1 VAESPSFKRYEQ
13 KGITLGTQ
21 QFLTVHAKLEIG
33 NVTQSVTV
41 NEDVNFFN
49 DAAGVPLPAQWNYTY
64 ALALGGRVWIPKLY
78 DDHDECGNL
87 NINALNP
94 SYFGLGYDALTTSV
108 PNPLHGAVSS
118 SSNFGGST
126 V

>member
-1 VAESPSFKRYEQ
+1 VD
-13 KGITLGTQ
+13 
-21 QFLTVHAKLEIG
+21 AKLEID

-78 DDHDECGNL
+78 DGKNKTFFWIARE
-87 NINALNP
+87 
-94 SYFGLGYDALTTSV
+94 GYDDTKPIHRRATRQQHWSGWATSLKRV
-108 PNPLHGAVSS
+108 LNLVAC
-118 SSNFGGST
+118 
-126 V
+126 